1 MLFLYYA
8 PNSEALNQGQG
19 EGLATFVCWS
29 HRIKAESQLV
39 SAHDHYHFVN
49 VKNLKHKAD

>member
-8 PNSEALNQGQG
+8 PISETLNQGQG

-29 HRIKAESQLV
+29 QIDSLLGIKNQESAGSTHV
-39 SAHDHYHFVN
+39 HYHFVS
-49 VKNLKHKAD
+49 HS